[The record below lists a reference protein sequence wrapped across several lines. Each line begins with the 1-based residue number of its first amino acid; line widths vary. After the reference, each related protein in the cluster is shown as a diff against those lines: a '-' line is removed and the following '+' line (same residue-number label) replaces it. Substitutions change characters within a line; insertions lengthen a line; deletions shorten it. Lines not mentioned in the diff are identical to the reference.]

1 MTTTAAPS
9 GLPADYIVL
18 SVSRPVDAAPTLVPR
33 NLAGRQDNATF
44 HPQPG
49 SSLSPVD
56 DDLGYISA
64 TGTTDSCADANYY
77 MTSGGQL
84 TDESNGVM
92 VAAKPDLF
100 AITMNH
106 PIPGTI
112 STDIEV
118 VNNILV
124 WHNPA
129 FYQDTAV
136 FCEQNEIVYA
146 TFNASGPPAGCTVID
161 LVVIAGMSIRGPSE
175 SRSILTH
182 RFSQFLSRHRCQ
194 QLVIGFCSERDSVP
208 GERQPSAPTRW
219 KPNILST
226 WKAER
231 YQLRAPANRI

>member
-18 SVSRPVDAAPTLVPR
+18 SVSRPANPAPTLAPR
-33 NLAGRQDNATF
+33 HLAGRQDNVTF

-77 MTSGGQL
+77 VISGGQL
-84 TDESNGVM
+84 TDETNGVM
-92 VAAKPDLF
+92 VAAKADLF
-100 AITMNH
+100 AITMND

-112 STDIEV
+112 STDLEV

-124 WHNPA
+124 WHNSA

-136 FCEQNEIVYA
+136 FCEQNEIVFA
-146 TFNASGPPAGCTVID
+146 TFNASGPPAGCTVVD
-161 LVVIAGMSIRGPSE
+161 LVVIAGMFIRGS
-175 SRSILTH
+175 SDSHYVLTH
-182 RFSQFLSRHRCQ
+182 RFSKLLSRHRCH
-194 QLVIGFCSERDSVP
+194 
-208 GERQPSAPTRW
+208 
-219 KPNILST
+219 
-226 WKAER
+226 
-231 YQLRAPANRI
+231 